1 RYDSHPLTS
10 GDTAAL
16 HFYTYCRLRDMYS
29 FPTRRSSDLVYVS
42 DGKEKEEF
50 EDYVGENYSQIEKL
64 LEEAGYKEII
74 YYEKTSDAPE
84 GEIITQIQPAEG
96 EEVVPSDTQV
106 IFEISD
112 GPEMVNLSN
121 LSGMT
126 MSEAETYAEKYDFS
140 IDKKE
145 EYSDTVEEGVII
157 SQSPKANEDV
167 KLGSSLTVTVSK
179 GPESQ
184 PPKSHKVSFTVPFK
198 PKEQ

>member
-84 GEIITQIQPAEG
+84 GDRKSTRLNSTRG
-96 EEVVPSDTQV
+96 HLVCRLLLEEKNSRIGT
-106 IFEISD
+106 
-112 GPEMVNLSN
+112 
-121 LSGMT
+121 
-126 MSEAETYAEKYDFS
+126 
-140 IDKKE
+140 
-145 EYSDTVEEGVII
+145 
-157 SQSPKANEDV
+157 
-167 KLGSSLTVTVSK
+167 LT
-179 GPESQ
+179 P
-184 PPKSHKVSFTVPFK
+184 
-198 PKEQ
+198 